1 MLETV
6 TLNALSSALD
16 GLSARQTAIA
26 DNVANINTPD
36 YRAKVINFEDE
47 LTRSVARGDGRVVAK
62 QETSL
67 QPTQLNGNNVNLNE
81 ETLSNMSTVLKFQ
94 FAAQAAKQQ
103 FSEIRDVLKGT

>member
-26 DNVANINTPD
+26 DNVANINTPN
-36 YRAKVINFEDE
+36 YRAKVVNFEDQ
-47 LTRSVARGDGRVVAK
+47 LTRSVAAGDGRVAATE
-62 QETSL
+62 ETSL
-67 QPTQLNGNNVNLNE
+67 QPTLLNGNNVNLNE

-94 FAAQAAKQQ
+94 FASQAASQQ
-103 FSEIRDVLKGT
+103 FSEIRDVLKGA